1 MEVIFCAV
9 LGEVAS
15 RSFAFLI
22 DKYLKEETVDEMLSL
37 KLLLLRARVILEE
50 ADGRS
55 ITNQA
60 MLQQLNMLR
69 KEMYR
74 GYYALDSFRG
84 IQASEDKTQ
93 GHSVSHSFALS
104 KFSPVK
110 RLFFSTVG
118 GTPCVKEVQ
127 QVSKNLATIIFH
139 MDEFVAFLKN
149 CPPRYRQPYYMHL
162 TVGLSMFGRQM
173 EMERVMNFLMQMES
187 SIEQTIGVL
196 PIIGS
201 DGVGKSTLVAHI
213 YNSEKVRDHF
223 SQIVLVP
230 QDDLKDNR
238 LSTLKDRGL
247 TIFQN
252 NQLNNGNGRLLV
264 IIELSEDV
272 GEVAWKRLYVA
283 YAGCLESGSK
293 IIVTSR
299 SSKIMNFG
307 TTQALLLNTLPIEA
321 FWYFFKLSTFGS
333 ADPEEHPKLQSIAL
347 QIAKQMNGSFPDA
360 WFLSSF
366 LGNSL
371 DNAKLWRVVL
381 TWFKAHVRRTSKWA
395 DDLVSQHKPIHFLT
409 VGRRFQF
416 VLYARYQ
423 TNSPHDMVPKIT
435 LHDVISNRA
444 KPQGRFDALAYKSP
458 IAPYNSYV
466 VRCVEKN

>member
-1 MEVIFCAV
+1 MEVIFGAV

-50 ADGRS
+50 ADGQS

-110 RLFFSTVG
+110 RLFLSTDVG

-139 MDEFVAFLKN
+139 MNEFVAFLKN

-162 TVGLSMFGRQM
+162 TVGLSMF
-173 EMERVMNFLMQMES
+173 
-187 SIEQTIGVL
+187 GVL

-238 LSTLKDRGL
+238 LSTLKDRGM

-283 YAGCLESGSK
+283 SASCLESGSK

-333 ADPEEHPKLQSIAL
+333 ADPEEHPKLQSVAL

-366 LGNSL
+366 LRNNL
-371 DNAKLWRVVL
+371 DNAKCWRVVL
-381 TWFKAHVRRTSKWA
+381 TWYKAHVRMTSKCA

-416 VLYARYQ
+416 ALYARYQ
-423 TNSPHDMVPKIT
+423 TSSPHDMVPKIT
-435 LHDVISNRA
+435 LHDVMSNRA
-444 KPQGRFDALAYKSP
+444 KPQGRFEALAYKSP
-458 IAPYNSYV
+458 IAPYSSYV
-466 VRCVEKN
+466 VRCVGKN